1 VNTLT
6 LFQERYSTALL
17 ADAAYRAGVPLAV
30 PPAGLAPLN
39 VRDKLAGPVVTVQA
53 NNDLPAILGAVHG
66 AQPGDVVVIG
76 NRAGEAALI
85 GDLIGAEGHRR
96 RLAGFVVD
104 GLVRDATTLLDIGI
118 PVVCRGTVPVGPL
131 KLPAELKGTGERG
144 VRLALG
150 DARVSPGD
158 WAFADADGV
167 IFLAA
172 ADLPAVYEQ
181 AARSWER
188 EEALAAEIR
197 AGAAL
202 GDLLGIDDF
211 LAARESDP
219 GADFNAHLAARGRAI

>member
-1 VNTLT
+1 VNTIT
-6 LFQERYSTALL
+6 LFQGRYSTALL

-30 PPAGLAPLN
+30 PPSGLAPLN
-39 VRDKLAGPVVTVQA
+39 LRDKLAGPVVTVQA
-53 NNDLPAILGAVHG
+53 NNDLPAILGAVHH
-66 AQPGDVVVIG
+66 ARPGDVVVIG

-85 GDLIGAEGHRR
+85 GDLIGAEGYRR

-104 GLVRDATTLLDIGI
+104 GLVRDTTTLLDIGI
-118 PVVCRGTVPVGPL
+118 PVVCRGTVPIGPL
-131 KLPAELKGTGERG
+131 KLPADLKGTGERG
-144 VRLALG
+144 VTLALG

-181 AARSWER
+181 AERSWER

>member
-1 VNTLT
+1 MNVLA
-6 LFQERYSTALL
+6 LFHERYSTALL

-30 PPAGLAPLN
+30 PPAGLAPLAGHH
-39 VRDKLAGPVVTVQA
+39 KLAGPVVTVQA
-53 NNDLPAILGAVHG
+53 NNDLLAILGALHH
-66 AQPGDVVVIG
+66 ARPGDVVVIA
-76 NRAGEAALI
+76 NRTREVALL
-85 GDLIGAEGHRR
+85 GDLIATEAQRK

-104 GLVRDATTLLDIGI
+104 GLVRDTTTLLDLGV
-118 PVVCRGTVPVGPL
+118 PVVCRGAVPVGPL
-131 KLPAELKGTGERG
+131 KLPAELKGVGERD
-144 VRLALG
+144 VTLALSG
-150 DARVSPGD
+150 ARVSPGD

-167 IFLAA
+167 IFLAS

-181 AARSWER
+181 AAQSWER
-188 EEALAAEIR
+188 EEALAAEVR